1 MDACESYDY
10 NPGSIIRH
18 KNNSTKKLHAG
29 GNLGRG
35 VRRLEPQAPA
45 VADRMQF
52 FYSTSSPSRTSSSVF
67 SISASSVDQVS
78 RRVMTEAV
86 IRRTMPTMVF
96 Q

>member
-52 FYSTSSPSRTSSSVF
+52 FILLPVLPELPAPSFRFPDPPWT
-67 SISASSVDQVS
+67 
-78 RRVMTEAV
+78 RYPEG
-86 IRRTMPTMVF
+86 
-96 Q
+96 